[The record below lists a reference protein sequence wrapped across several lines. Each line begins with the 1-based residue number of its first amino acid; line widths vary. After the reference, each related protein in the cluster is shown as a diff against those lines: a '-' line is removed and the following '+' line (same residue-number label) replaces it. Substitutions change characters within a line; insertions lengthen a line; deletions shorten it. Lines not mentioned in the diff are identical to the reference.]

1 MHSPIFFYTLRLL
14 YYSSQKPHGAF
25 IIINVPYSYRTGVL
39 VWYFEVLLLVL
50 GSGLIEVIVFAPELP
65 GLFPH
70 GQVKRGVQWKWC
82 ESPTA
87 YLHRNSLVIRAIDR
101 AVYHMGFI

>member
-1 MHSPIFFYTLRLL
+1 MSEQEMRALIHDEMTEGLTSQTL
-14 YYSSQKPHGAF
+14 
-25 IIINVPYSYRTGVL
+25 N

-87 YLHRNSLVIRAIDR
+87 YLHRNSLVIRAIDSR
-101 AVYHMGFI
+101 PPGLARVLARPCAPKINR